1 MKTNWSVAVYSQE
14 RKVVKITNF
23 NADTAKVR
31 LLLFSPI
38 TVDAYYIVPTSR
50 ELQIDVTDIV
60 RLAETGQF
68 SIYGQDTIGNTV
80 SGESVTCQWITKGLI
95 NQDTDIRPMS
105 ELLERWTEIADNKGV
120 EVGVS
125 VAPPSRILEQV
136 TGFPLII
143 EMHGTADIAVFPIG
157 VTSQNMFDVLNSQI
171 TIPYEKNDWFIGND
185 SEQITYGVYGTTE
198 RNVCNR
204 ACVVRWV
211 SRYGVQKQFV
221 WYYKD
226 LRVNVSEVVSI
237 ATIDGT
243 YDERKGYVQGL
254 TLFLEELNAY
264 DYWYYSDIITSS
276 KVEICMEGSSLWR
289 VVQVDAKNVQI
300 PNNDMGKP
308 KDLEVQINLQA
319 YDAI

>member
-1 MKTNWSVAVYSQE
+1 MTTNWTSAVYSQE

-23 NADTAKVR
+23 KANTAKVR
-31 LLLFSPI
+31 LSLSSPI
-38 TVDAYYIVPTSR
+38 NVVAYYVVPTSR

-60 RLAETGQF
+60 RLAE
-68 SIYGQDTIGNTV
+68 SSVIYLSGYNSSGKLV
-80 SGESVTCQWITKGLI
+80 PGESVTCSWTTKGLI
-95 NQDTDIRPMS
+95 DPDKDIKPIS
-105 ELLERWTEIADNKGV
+105 ELLERWTEIADSKGV
-120 EVGVS
+120 DVS
-125 VAPPSRILEQV
+125 VSLAPPSRILEQL

-143 EMHGTADIAVFPIG
+143 EMHGTQDIGVSPIG
-157 VTSQNMFDVLNSQI
+157 STSRNMFDAFRSQI
-171 TIPYEKNDWFIGND
+171 TIPYGMNDWFIGND
-185 SEQITYGVYGTTE
+185 SEQITYGTYATTE
-198 RNVCNR
+198 RNGCNNV
-204 ACVVRWV
+204 CVVRWI

-254 TLFLEELNAY
+254 TLFLDELNAY

-289 VVQVDAKNVQI
+289 VVQVDTKNVQI

-308 KDLEVQINLQA
+308 KDLEVQINLQG

>member
-1 MKTNWSVAVYSQE
+1 MTTNWSDAVYSQE

-23 NADTAKVR
+23 NADTTKVR
-31 LLLFSPI
+31 LILFSPI
-38 TVDAYYIVPTSR
+38 TVDAYYVVPTSR

-60 RLAETGQF
+60 RLAETGHF
-68 SIYGQDTIGNTV
+68 SLYGQDAKGNTV
-80 SGESVTCQWITKGLI
+80 SGESVTCEWSTKGLI
-95 NQDTDIRPMS
+95 NQDEDIKPIS
-105 ELLERWTEIADNKGV
+105 ELLEKWTEKADSKGV
-120 EVGVS
+120 DVAVS
-125 VAPPSRILEQV
+125 VAPPSRILEH

-143 EMHGTADIAVFPIG
+143 EMHGTQDIAVFKLG
-157 VTSQNMFDVLNSQI
+157 TTSPNMFNALKSQI
-171 TIPYEKNDWFIGND
+171 TIPYDMNEWFVGND
-185 SEQITYGVYGTTE
+185 YEHITYGVYGTTE
-198 RNVCNR
+198 RNGCNK
-204 ACVVRWV
+204 ACAVRWI

-254 TLFLEELNAY
+254 TLFLDELNAY

-276 KVEICMEGSSLWR
+276 KVEVSIDGGSWR
-289 VVQVDAKNVQI
+289 VVQVDVKNVQI

-308 KDLEVQINLQA
+308 KDLDVQINFQK

>member
-1 MKTNWSVAVYSQE
+1 MKTNWSDAVYSQE

-23 NADTAKVR
+23 NANTAGVR

-38 TVDAYYIVPTSR
+38 NVVAYYVVPTSR

-60 RLAETGQF
+60 RLSETGHF
-68 SIYGQDTIGNTV
+68 SLYGEDTIGNTV
-80 SGESVTCQWITKGLI
+80 SGESVTCKWITKGLI
-95 NQDTDIRPMS
+95 DPEQDIKPMS
-105 ELLERWTEIADNKGV
+105 ELLEKWTEIADSEGV
-120 EVGVS
+120 DVAVS
-125 VAPPSRILEQV
+125 VAPPRRILEQS
-136 TGFPLII
+136 GFPLII
-143 EMHGTADIAVFPIG
+143 EMHGTSDIAVFPIG
-157 VTSQNMFDVLNSQI
+157 STSRNMFDVLKSQI
-171 TIPYEKNDWFIGND
+171 TIPYNMKDWFVGND
-185 SEQITYGVYGTTE
+185 SERITYGVYGTTE
-198 RNVCNR
+198 RNGCNK
-204 ACVVRWV
+204 ACVVRWI
-211 SRYGVQKQFV
+211 SRYGAQKQFV

-243 YDERKGYVQGL
+243 YDERKGYMQGL
-254 TLFLEELNAY
+254 TLFLDELNAY

-308 KDLEVQINLQA
+308 KDLEVQINFQK

>member
-1 MKTNWSVAVYSQE
+1 MTTNWTSAVYSQE

-23 NADTAKVR
+23 NDKTERVR

-38 TVDAYYIVPTSR
+38 AVDAYYVVPTSR

-60 RLAETGQF
+60 RLAESGQF
-68 SIYGQDTIGNTV
+68 SIYGQDATGNTV
-80 SGESVTCQWITKGLI
+80 SGENVTCEWVTKGLI
-95 NQDTDIRPMS
+95 DPEQDIKPIS
-105 ELLERWTEIADNKGV
+105 ELLETWTEKAASQGV
-120 EVGVS
+120 DVAVS
-125 VAPPSRILEQV
+125 LAPPSRILEQI
-136 TGFPLII
+136 GFPLIL
-143 EMHGTADIAVFPIG
+143 EMHATQDIAVFPIG
-157 VTSQNMFDVLNSQI
+157 STSQNMFNALKSQI
-171 TIPYEKNDWFIGND
+171 TIPANMSEWLVGND
-185 SEQITYGVYGTTE
+185 SERITYGIYGTTE
-198 RNVCNR
+198 RNGCSN
-204 ACVVRWV
+204 ACVVRWI
-211 SRYGVQKQFV
+211 SRYGVQKQFA

-254 TLFLEELNAY
+254 TLFLDELNAY

-276 KVEICMEGSSLWR
+276 KVEICMDGSSLWR

-308 KDLEVQINLQA
+308 KDLEVQINLQG

>member
-1 MKTNWSVAVYSQE
+1 MTTNWTSAVYSQE
-14 RKVVKITNF
+14 RKVVTIKNF
-23 NADTAKVR
+23 NDNTTRVR

-38 TVDAYYIVPTSR
+38 AVESYYAVPTSR

-60 RLAETGQF
+60 RMAETGHF
-68 SIYGQDTIGNTV
+68 SLYGQDANGNTV
-80 SGESVTCQWITKGLI
+80 SGESVTCQWITNGLI
-95 NQDTDIRPMS
+95 DPYQDIKPIS
-105 ELLERWTEIADNKGV
+105 ELLETWTEKAASQGV
-120 EVGVS
+120 DVSVS
-125 VAPPSRILEQV
+125 VAPPSRILEQR
-136 TGFPLII
+136 GFPLII
-143 EMHGTADIAVFPIG
+143 EMHAEQDIAVHPVG
-157 VTSQNMFDVLNSQI
+157 DASKNMFDSKTSQI
-171 TIPYEKNDWFIGND
+171 TIPANMSEWFVGND
-185 SEQITYGVYGTTE
+185 RDQITYGIYGTTE
-198 RNVCNR
+198 RNGCTN
-204 ACVVRWV
+204 ACVVRWI

-243 YDERKGYVQGL
+243 YDERKGYMQGL
-254 TLFLEELNAY
+254 TLFMDELNEY

-308 KDLEVQINLQA
+308 KDLEVQINLQG

>member
-1 MKTNWSVAVYSQE
+1 MKTNWSNAVYSQE

-23 NADTAKVR
+23 NNNTVR
-31 LLLFSPI
+31 VRMLLFSPI
-38 TVDAYYIVPTSR
+38 TVDAYYVVPKSR
-50 ELQIDVTDIV
+50 ELKIDVTDIV
-60 RLAETGQF
+60 RLAEKGQF
-68 SIYGQDTIGNTV
+68 SLYGQDANGNTV
-80 SGESVTCQWITKGLI
+80 SGDSVRCEWSTKGLI
-95 NQDTDIRPMS
+95 NPYTDIRPMS
-105 ELLERWTEIADNKGV
+105 ELLERWTEIADNEGV

-125 VAPPSRILEQV
+125 VAPPSRILEHK
-136 TGFPLII
+136 GFPLII
-143 EMHGTADIAVFPIG
+143 EMHGTQDIAVFRLG
-157 VTSQNMFDVLNSQI
+157 STSTNMFDALNSQI
-171 TIPYEKNDWFIGND
+171 TIPYGMNEWFVGND
-185 SEQITYGVYGTTE
+185 YEHITYGVYGTTE
-198 RNVCNR
+198 RNGCNK
-204 ACVVRWV
+204 ACVVRWI

-254 TLFLEELNAY
+254 TLFLDELNAY

-276 KVEICMEGSSLWR
+276 KVEIFIGGSSLWR

>member
-1 MKTNWSVAVYSQE
+1 MKTNWSAAVYSQE

-23 NADTAKVR
+23 NDNTKRVR

-38 TVDAYYIVPTSR
+38 AVDAYYVVPTSR

-68 SIYGQDTIGNTV
+68 SLYGQDATGNTV
-80 SGESVTCQWITKGLI
+80 SGENVTCKWITKGLI
-95 NQDTDIRPMS
+95 DPEQDIKPMS
-105 ELLERWTEIADNKGV
+105 ELLERWTEIADSKGV
-120 EVGVS
+120 DVSVS
-125 VAPPSRILEQV
+125 VAPPSRILEQR
-136 TGFPLII
+136 GFPLII
-143 EMHGTADIAVFPIG
+143 EMHGTQDIAVFKHG
-157 VTSQNMFDVLNSQI
+157 TTSPNMFNALKSQI
-171 TIPYEKNDWFIGND
+171 TIPYGMNEWFVGND
-185 SEQITYGVYGTTE
+185 YEHITYGIYGTTE
-198 RNVCNR
+198 RNGCNK
-204 ACVVRWV
+204 ACVVRWI
-211 SRYGVQKQFV
+211 SRYGVKKQFV

-254 TLFLEELNAY
+254 TLFLDELNAY
-264 DYWYYSDIITSS
+264 DYWYYSDIVTSS
-276 KVEICMEGSSLWR
+276 KVEVSIDGGSWR

-308 KDLEVQINLQA
+308 KDLEVQINLQG

>member
-1 MKTNWSVAVYSQE
+1 MTTNWSSAVYSQE

-23 NADTAKVR
+23 NANTEKVR
-31 LLLFSPI
+31 LLMFSPI
-38 TVDAYYIVPTSR
+38 TVDAYYVVPTSR

-60 RLAETGQF
+60 RLAEKGRF
-68 SIYGQDTIGNTV
+68 SLYGQKANGNTV
-80 SGESVTCQWITKGLI
+80 SEDSVKCEWSTEGLI
-95 NQDTDIRPMS
+95 DPEKDIKPLS
-105 ELLERWTEIADNKGV
+105 ELLENWTEIADSKGV
-120 EVGVS
+120 DVAVS
-125 VAPPSRILEQV
+125 VAPPSRILEH
-136 TGFPLII
+136 TDFPIII
-143 EMHGTADIAVFPIG
+143 EMHGTSDIAVYKLG
-157 VTSQNMFDVLNSQI
+157 TTSPNMFDVLKSQI
-171 TIPYEKNDWFIGND
+171 TIPYGMNEWFVGND
-185 SEQITYGVYGTTE
+185 YERITYGVYGTTE
-198 RNVCNR
+198 RNGCNK
-204 ACVVRWV
+204 ACAVRWI

-254 TLFLEELNAY
+254 TLFLDELNAY

-289 VVQVDAKNVQI
+289 VVQVDAKSIQI

-308 KDLEVQINLQA
+308 KDLEVQINFQK

>member
-1 MKTNWSVAVYSQE
+1 MKTNWSDAVYSQE
-14 RKVVKITNF
+14 RKVVKITGF
-23 NADTAKVR
+23 NANTVKVR
-31 LLLFSPI
+31 LSLFSPI
-38 TVDAYYIVPTSR
+38 KVDAYYVVPKSR

-60 RLAETGQF
+60 RLEETGSF
-68 SIYGQDTIGNTV
+68 ALYGQDNIGNTV
-80 SGESVTCQWITKGLI
+80 SRESVTCKWTTKGLI
-95 NQDTDIRPMS
+95 DPEKDIKPIS
-105 ELLERWTEIADNKGV
+105 ELLERWTEIADSKGAD
-120 EVGVS
+120 VS
-125 VAPPSRILEQV
+125 VSLAPPSRILEQSN
-136 TGFPLII
+136 FPLII
-143 EMHGTADIAVFPIG
+143 EMHGTSDIAVFPIG
-157 VTSQNMFDVLNSQI
+157 STSRNMFDVLRSQI
-171 TIPYEKNDWFIGND
+171 TIPYGMNDWFIGND
-185 SEQITYGVYGTTE
+185 YEQITYGTYSTTE
-198 RNVCNR
+198 RNGCNNV
-204 ACVVRWV
+204 CVVRWI

-254 TLFLEELNAY
+254 TLFLDELNAY

-289 VVQVDAKNVQI
+289 VVQVDTKNVQI

-308 KDLEVQINLQA
+308 KDLEVQINLQG

>member
-1 MKTNWSVAVYSQE
+1 MKTNWSAAVYSQE

-23 NADTAKVR
+23 KDNVVRVR
-31 LLLFSPI
+31 LLMYSPI
-38 TVDAYYIVPTSR
+38 AVDAYYVVPTSR

-60 RLAETGQF
+60 RLAESGRF
-68 SIYGQDTIGNTV
+68 ALYGQDATGNNV
-80 SGESVTCQWITKGLI
+80 SGEVVTCKWSTKGLI
-95 NQDTDIRPMS
+95 DPEQDIKPIS
-105 ELLERWTEIADNKGV
+105 ELLETWTEKAEAEGV
-120 EVGVS
+120 DVGVAI
-125 VAPPSRILEQV
+125 APPSRILEQI
-136 TGFPLII
+136 GFPLII
-143 EMHGTADIAVFPIG
+143 EMHAEQDIAVYPVG
-157 VTSQNMFDVLNSQI
+157 STSQNMFNALTSKI
-171 TIPYEKNDWFIGND
+171 TIQANMSEWFVGYDNRD
-185 SEQITYGVYGTTE
+185 QITYGVYGTTE
-198 RNVCNR
+198 RNGCSN
-204 ACVVRWV
+204 ACVVRWI

-254 TLFLEELNAY
+254 TLFLDELNAY
-264 DYWYYSDIITSS
+264 DYWYYSDIVTSS

-308 KDLEVQINLQA
+308 KDLEVQINLQG

>member
-1 MKTNWSVAVYSQE
+1 MVTIK
-14 RKVVKITNF
+14 NF
-23 NADTAKVR
+23 NDNTKRVR
-31 LLLFSPI
+31 LRMFSPI
-38 TVDAYYIVPTSR
+38 VVDAYYVVPTSR

-60 RLAETGQF
+60 RLEETGRF
-68 SIYGQDTIGNTV
+68 ALYGQDANGNPV
-80 SGESVTCQWITKGLI
+80 SGEVVTCEWITKGLI
-95 NQDTDIRPMS
+95 DPEQDIKPIS
-105 ELLERWTEIADNKGV
+105 ELLERWTEKANSQGV
-120 EVGVS
+120 DVAVS
-125 VAPPSRILEQV
+125 VAPPSRILEQS
-136 TGFPLII
+136 GFPLII
-143 EMHGTADIAVFPIG
+143 EMHATSDIAVLKLG
-157 VTSQNMFDVLNSQI
+157 TTSPNMFDVLTSQI
-171 TIPYEKNDWFIGND
+171 TIPANMSEWLVGND
-185 SEQITYGVYGTTE
+185 RERITYGIYGTTE
-198 RNVCNR
+198 RNGCTN
-204 ACVVRWV
+204 ACVVRWI

-254 TLFLEELNAY
+254 TLFLDELNAY

-308 KDLEVQINLQA
+308 KDLEVQINLQG

>member
-1 MKTNWSVAVYSQE
+1 MTTNWTSAVYSQE
-14 RKVVKITNF
+14 RKVVKITGF
-23 NADTAKVR
+23 NDNTAKVR

-38 TVDAYYIVPTSR
+38 NVEAYYVVPTSR

-68 SIYGQDTIGNTV
+68 YLYGQDTIGNTV
-80 SGESVTCQWITKGLI
+80 SGESVTCKWTTKGLI
-95 NQDTDIRPMS
+95 DPEKDIKPIS
-105 ELLERWTEIADNKGV
+105 ELLERWTEIADSKGV
-120 EVGVS
+120 DVS
-125 VAPPSRILEQV
+125 VSLAPPSRILEQIS
-136 TGFPLII
+136 FPLII
-143 EMHGTADIAVFPIG
+143 EMHGTQDIAVFPIG
-157 VTSQNMFDVLNSQI
+157 STSPNMFDVLRSQI
-171 TIPYEKNDWFIGND
+171 TIPYSMNNWFIGND
-185 SEQITYGVYGTTE
+185 YERITYGTYATTE
-198 RNVCNR
+198 RNGCNNV
-204 ACVVRWV
+204 CVVRWI

-226 LRVNVSEVVSI
+226 MRVNVSEVVSI

-243 YDERKGYVQGL
+243 YDERKGYMQGL
-254 TLFLEELNAY
+254 TLFLDELNAY

-289 VVQVDAKNVQI
+289 VVQVDTKNVQI

-308 KDLEVQINLQA
+308 NNLEVQINFQK

>member
-1 MKTNWSVAVYSQE
+1 MVTIK
-14 RKVVKITNF
+14 NF
-23 NADTAKVR
+23 NDNTKRVR
-31 LLLFSPI
+31 LIMFSPI
-38 TVDAYYIVPTSR
+38 VVDAYYVVPTSR

-60 RLAETGQF
+60 RMAETGNF
-68 SIYGQDTIGNTV
+68 SLYGQDANGNTV
-80 SGESVTCQWITKGLI
+80 SGESVTCQWITNGLI
-95 NQDTDIRPMS
+95 DPEQDIKPIS
-105 ELLERWTEIADNKGV
+105 ELLETWTEKANSQGV
-120 EVGVS
+120 DVSVS
-125 VAPPSRILEQV
+125 VAPPSRILEQR
-136 TGFPLII
+136 GFPLII
-143 EMHGTADIAVFPIG
+143 EMHGTQDIAVFPLG
-157 VTSQNMFDVLNSQI
+157 TTSPNMFNALKSQI
-171 TIPYEKNDWFIGND
+171 TIPYGMNEWFVGND
-185 SEQITYGVYGTTE
+185 YENITYGIYGTTE
-198 RNVCNR
+198 RNGCTN
-204 ACVVRWV
+204 ACVVRWI

-254 TLFLEELNAY
+254 TLFLDELNAY

-289 VVQVDAKNVQI
+289 VVQVDAKSIQI

-308 KDLEVQINLQA
+308 KDLEVQINLQG

>member
-1 MKTNWSVAVYSQE
+1 MTTNWSAAVYSQE

-23 NADTAKVR
+23 NADTASVR
-31 LLLFSPI
+31 LVLSSPI
-38 TVDAYYIVPTSR
+38 NVTSYYLVPTSR
-50 ELQIDVTDIV
+50 ELLIDVTDIV
-60 RLAETGQF
+60 RLSDDGTF
-68 SIYGQDTIGNTV
+68 YL
-80 SGESVTCQWITKGLI
+80 SGFDANGKIVFTERATCEWSTRGLI
-95 NQDTDIRPMS
+95 DPEKDIKPMS
-105 ELLERWTEIADNKGV
+105 ELLDEWTEKADSQGV
-120 EVGVS
+120 DVSVS
-125 VAPPSRILEQV
+125 VAPPSRILEH
-136 TGFPLII
+136 TGFPLIL
-143 EMHGTADIAVFPIG
+143 EMHGTQDIAVFRLG
-157 VTSQNMFDVLNSQI
+157 STSQNMFDVLKSQI
-171 TIPYEKNDWFIGND
+171 TIPNGISDWFVGND
-185 SEQITYGVYGTTE
+185 YERITYGVYGTTE
-198 RNVCNR
+198 RNRCNK
-204 ACVVRWV
+204 ACTVRWI

-221 WYYKD
+221 WYCKD
-226 LRVNVSEVVSI
+226 MRVNVSEVVSI

>member
-1 MKTNWSVAVYSQE
+1 MKTNWSAAVYSQE

-23 NADTAKVR
+23 KADTASVR
-31 LLLFSPI
+31 LVLSSPI
-38 TVDAYYIVPTSR
+38 NVTSYYLVPTSR

-60 RLAETGQF
+60 RLAESST
-68 SIYGQDTIGNTV
+68 IYLSGYNS
-80 SGESVTCQWITKGLI
+80 SGEFVPEESVICKWITNGLI
-95 NQDTDIRPMS
+95 NPEQDIKPMS
-105 ELLERWTEIADNKGV
+105 ELLEKWTEKADEEGADV
-120 EVGVS
+120 SVS
-125 VAPPSRILEQV
+125 VAPPSRILKH
-136 TGFPLII
+136 TGLPLII
-143 EMHGTADIAVFPIG
+143 EMHGTQDIAVHPVG
-157 VTSQNMFDVLNSQI
+157 STSKNMFNSLKSQI
-171 TIPYEKNDWFIGND
+171 TIPYGMNEWFVGND
-185 SEQITYGVYGTTE
+185 YERITYGVYGTTE
-198 RNVCNR
+198 RNGCNK
-204 ACVVRWV
+204 ACAVRWI

-226 LRVNVSEVVSI
+226 QRVSVSEVVNI
-237 ATIDGT
+237 GTIDGT

-254 TLFLEELNAY
+254 TLFIDELNAY

-289 VVQVDAKNVQI
+289 VVQVDEKNVQI

>member
-1 MKTNWSVAVYSQE
+1 MKTNWSAAVYSQE

-23 NADTAKVR
+23 NANTASVR
-31 LLLFSPI
+31 LVLSSPI
-38 TVDAYYIVPTSR
+38 NVTSYYLVPTSR

-60 RLAETGQF
+60 RLSDDGTF
-68 SIYGQDTIGNTV
+68 YL
-80 SGESVTCQWITKGLI
+80 SGLDANGKIVYTERGTCTWETKGLI
-95 NQDTDIRPMS
+95 NPYTDIKPTS
-105 ELLERWTEIADNKGV
+105 ELLERWTEIADNVGV
-120 EVGVS
+120 DVSVS

-136 TGFPLII
+136 NGFPLII
-143 EMHGTADIAVFPIG
+143 EMHGTQDISVSP
-157 VTSQNMFDVLNSQI
+157 VVSTSQNMFNALKSQI
-171 TIPYEKNDWFIGND
+171 TIPNGINEWFVSNDYER
-185 SEQITYGVYGTTE
+185 ITYGVYGTTE
-198 RNVCNR
+198 RNGCNK
-204 ACVVRWV
+204 ACAVRWI

-254 TLFLEELNAY
+254 TLFLDELNAY

-276 KVEICMEGSSLWR
+276 KVEVIIGVGSWR

>member
-1 MKTNWSVAVYSQE
+1 MTTNWTSAVYSQE

-23 NADTAKVR
+23 NDNTAKVR
-31 LLLFSPI
+31 LALFSPI
-38 TVDAYYIVPTSR
+38 NVVAYYVVPTSR

-68 SIYGQDTIGNTV
+68 YLYGQDTIGNTV
-80 SGESVTCQWITKGLI
+80 SGESVTCKWTTKGLI
-95 NQDTDIRPMS
+95 DPEKDIKPIS
-105 ELLERWTEIADNKGV
+105 ELLERWTEIADSKGV
-120 EVGVS
+120 DVS
-125 VAPPSRILEQV
+125 VSLAPPSRILEQIS
-136 TGFPLII
+136 FPLII
-143 EMHGTADIAVFPIG
+143 EMHGTQDIAVFPIG
-157 VTSQNMFDVLNSQI
+157 STSPNMFDVLRSQI
-171 TIPYEKNDWFIGND
+171 TIPYGMNDWFIGND
-185 SEQITYGVYGTTE
+185 YERITYGTYATTE
-198 RNVCNR
+198 RNGCNNV
-204 ACVVRWV
+204 CVVRWI

-237 ATIDGT
+237 TTIDGT
-243 YDERKGYVQGL
+243 YDERKEYMQGL
-254 TLFLEELNAY
+254 TLFLDELNAY

-289 VVQVDAKNVQI
+289 VVQVDTKNVQI

-308 KDLEVQINLQA
+308 NNLEVQINFQK

>member
-1 MKTNWSVAVYSQE
+1 MTTNWTSAVYSQE
-14 RKVVKITNF
+14 RKVVKITGF
-23 NADTAKVR
+23 NDNTAKVR

-38 TVDAYYIVPTSR
+38 NVVAYYVVPTSR

-68 SIYGQDTIGNTV
+68 YIYGQDTIGNTV
-80 SGESVTCQWITKGLI
+80 SGESVTCKWTTQGLI
-95 NQDTDIRPMS
+95 DPEKDIKPIS
-105 ELLERWTEIADNKGV
+105 ELLEMWTEIADSKGV
-120 EVGVS
+120 DVS
-125 VAPPSRILEQV
+125 VSLAPPSRILEQL

-157 VTSQNMFDVLNSQI
+157 STSRNMFDVLRSQI
-171 TIPYEKNDWFIGND
+171 TIPYGMNEWFIGND
-185 SEQITYGVYGTTE
+185 SEQITYGTYATTE
-198 RNVCNR
+198 RNGCNNV
-204 ACVVRWV
+204 CVVRWI

-254 TLFLEELNAY
+254 TLFLDELNAY

-289 VVQVDAKNVQI
+289 VVQVDTKNVQI

-308 KDLEVQINLQA
+308 KDLEVQINLQG

>member
-1 MKTNWSVAVYSQE
+1 MRTNWSAAVYSQE

-23 NADTAKVR
+23 NADTEKVR
-31 LLLFSPI
+31 LVLSSPI
-38 TVDAYYIVPTSR
+38 NVVAYYVVPTSR

-68 SIYGQDTIGNTV
+68 SLYGQDANGNTV
-80 SGESVTCQWITKGLI
+80 SGESVTCEWSTEGLI
-95 NQDTDIRPMS
+95 DPEQDIKPIS
-105 ELLERWTEIADNKGV
+105 ELLEKWKEKADSQGV
-120 EVGVS
+120 DVS
-125 VAPPSRILEQV
+125 VSLAPPSRILEH
-136 TGFPLII
+136 TGFPIII
-143 EMHGTADIAVFPIG
+143 EMHGTQDIAVFRVG
-157 VTSQNMFDVLNSQI
+157 STSPNMFNALKSQI
-171 TIPYEKNDWFIGND
+171 TIPYGINEWFVANDYE
-185 SEQITYGVYGTTE
+185 SVTYGVYGTTE
-198 RNVCNR
+198 RNGCNK
-204 ACVVRWV
+204 ACVVRWI

-221 WYYKD
+221 WHYKD
-226 LRVNVSEVVSI
+226 LRVNVSDVVSI

-254 TLFLEELNAY
+254 TLFLDELNAY

-308 KDLEVQINLQA
+308 KDLEVQINLQG

>member
-1 MKTNWSVAVYSQE
+1 MKTNWSAAVYSQE

-23 NADTAKVR
+23 NDDTVKVR
-31 LLLFSPI
+31 LSLFSPI
-38 TVDAYYIVPTSR
+38 NVDAYYVVPTSR

-68 SIYGQDTIGNTV
+68 YLYGQDTIGNTV

-95 NQDTDIRPMS
+95 NPDTDIRPMS
-105 ELLERWTEIADNKGV
+105 ELLEKWTEKADSQGV
-120 EVGVS
+120 DVSVS
-125 VAPPSRILEQV
+125 VAPPSRILEHK
-136 TGFPLII
+136 GFPLII
-143 EMHGTADIAVFPIG
+143 EMHGTQDIAVFPVG
-157 VTSQNMFDVLNSQI
+157 STSENMFNALKSKI
-171 TIPYEKNDWFIGND
+171 TIPYGVNEWFLGND
-185 SEQITYGVYGTTE
+185 YENITYGVYGTTE

-243 YDERKGYVQGL
+243 YDERKGYMQGL
-254 TLFLEELNAY
+254 TLFLDELNAY

-308 KDLEVQINLQA
+308 KDLEIQINLQA